1 MKPARIDDIKQYVDI
16 KNERTTYIYLVN
28 GVRMLERQVKV
39 LLQRYEND
47 KQSTSKIPRAT
58 FYY

>member
-28 GVRMLERQVKV
+28 GVWMLERQVKAMMIKKKNPQEEGIE
-39 LLQRYEND
+39 L
-47 KQSTSKIPRAT
+47 
-58 FYY
+58 